1 MLDIQHP
8 PLQDLP
14 ATSALGAARAAAM
27 TALSEANMGTAGFVE
42 YRAGSNVLVFGPVD
56 RALPAARVLAE
67 SMNCLLVAEDDADAE
82 ADLRQYLLARGRPD
96 LRGYLGAFEAML
108 DSDQGRVNLAT
119 MAPGKLTHFDLV
131 LDLSDTPL
139 IGVEKPPIGY
149 QYVGAD
155 QPALTEALALLP
167 EMVGE
172 FQKPKFFAYDEHIC
186 AHGARGITGCT
197 RCLDACATGAILSRG
212 EGIEV
217 DPYLCQG
224 CGSCATVCP
233 SGAISYAFP
242 HARDLLGGLRRAL
255 RAYSEAG
262 APVAPALLFHGDE
275 AGAEAV
281 AAAAG
286 QLPEQLLPVAVEDVG
301 SVGPDV
307 WLTAFAMG
315 VSDVV
320 ILLDDDAEPSLL
332 AATETQHA
340 LFSPVLEALQLEPN
354 RIRLLQGQQALAG
367 FAADAG
373 LHADHGRKAGNF
385 SIAGGKRER
394 LQVAFSELYRPNRDE
409 ATTPLAKGAPFGQIV
424 VDREACTLCMSCA
437 AVCPAE
443 AVTSGGG
450 EPRLLFDESACLQCG
465 LCEKACPEDAISLE
479 ARLHLPAFAKPET
492 RILNEE
498 VPFHCVGCGKAFAT
512 EKMIGRVAE
521 QLAGHWMFQDE
532 RARRRLEMC
541 EDCRVKDLFDEE
553 NSSLRH

>member
-1 MLDIQHP
+1 VLDIQHP

-14 ATSALGAARAAAM
+14 ATSALGAARAAALA
-27 TALSEANMGTAGFVE
+27 ALAEANMGTAGFVE
-42 YRAGSNVLVFGPVD
+42 YRAGNNVLIFGPVE
-56 RALPAARVLAE
+56 RALPAARALAD
-67 SMNCLLVAEDDADAE
+67 SLNCLLVAEDDAEGDE
-82 ADLRQYLLARGRPD
+82 DLRQYLLARGRPA
-96 LRGYLGAFEAML
+96 LTGHLGAFEAIL
-108 DSDQGRVNLAT
+108 DSDQGPVNLAT
-119 MAPGKLTHFDLV
+119 MAAGKFEHFDLV
-131 LDLSDTPL
+131 LDCSDTPL

-149 QYVGAD
+149 QRVGAD
-155 QPALTEALALLP
+155 AEALTEALALLP

-197 RCLDACATGAILSRG
+197 NCLDACATGAILSRG

-255 RAYSEAG
+255 RAFAEAG
-262 APVAPALLFHGDE
+262 ANAAPALLFHGDE
-275 AGAEAV
+275 AGAEMVQAV
-281 AAAAG
+281 AEA
-286 QLPEQLLPVAVEDVG
+286 LPERLLPIAVEDVG
-301 SVGPDV
+301 TIGPDI
-307 WLTAFAMG
+307 WLTAFALG

-320 ILLDDDAEPSLL
+320 IALPDDAEGSLV
-332 AATETQHA
+332 AASETQHS
-340 LFSPVLEALQLEPN
+340 LFTPVLEALQLEPD
-354 RIRLLQGQQALAG
+354 RVRLLKGGSALAA
-367 FAADAG
+367 FADTPA
-373 LHADHGRKAGNF
+373 LHDDHGRNAGNF

-394 LQVAFSELYRPNRDE
+394 LQTAFSALYRPNRDE

-424 VDREACTLCMSCA
+424 VDRDACTLCMACA

-465 LCEKACPEDAISLE
+465 LCEQACPEDAISLE

-492 RILNEE
+492 RVLNEE
-498 VPFHCVGCGKAFAT
+498 IPFHCTGCGKAFAT

-553 NSSLRH
+553 NNSLHH